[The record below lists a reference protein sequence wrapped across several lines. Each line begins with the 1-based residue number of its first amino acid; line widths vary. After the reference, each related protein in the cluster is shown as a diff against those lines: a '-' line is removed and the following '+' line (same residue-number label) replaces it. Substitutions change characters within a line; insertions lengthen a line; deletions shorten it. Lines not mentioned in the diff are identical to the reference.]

1 MKIEIMRF
9 LFSISLLCFPSL
21 LFTQNH
27 DNIWLFGYDS
37 NLGNTDW
44 GGSVMDFSSV
54 PPEIY
59 YEFREMNFNI
69 TNVSI
74 CDKEGNLLFYTNGN
88 YIANQLHELMENG
101 DELSPGLFHYPSG
114 FIAEQGVLALPMPED
129 SLSWF
134 LLHLSLGFDND
145 DLSTSS
151 PQLFSSIVNFSENNP
166 FGEVTNKNE
175 ILITGKFFP
184 GKLTAV
190 RHGNGRDWWILVR
203 TYEANEYY
211 KLLLNPN
218 GIEIVDSITI
228 GEGMPFPGIGQAV
241 FSPDG
246 SKYVTYNLLSFEEG
260 NYVDIYDFDRC
271 SGNLHNP
278 IQFTFADSAFAGGAA
293 ISPNSKYLYLS
304 SCKFVYQYDL
314 ESNNIES
321 TKDTIAVYDGFL
333 EGPVFRTQFFA
344 SQLGPD
350 GKIYINTPNGTHYL
364 HVINNPNLPGDSS
377 NFCQRCIEL
386 PTWNA
391 LSLPNFPNYRLK
403 YLENSPCDTLRQVP
417 TANWDYEINDL
428 EIHFQDSSF
437 HDIRSW
443 SWDFGDG
450 DIDSI
455 AHPTHEYEEV
465 GEYEVCLVVENPR
478 GIDTLCQTLLILP
491 SSIDDNDSDIALTVF
506 PNPTEDKVMV
516 EWHGLNARNGEILIY
531 NSLGQLVWRKPTNR
545 RVASEI
551 DLSEWPNGLYWM
563 QLKVNDEIIGSK
575 KLLKQ

>member
-27 DNIWLFGYDS
+27 DNIWLFGHDS
-37 NLGNTDW
+37 NLQDITF
-44 GGSVMDFSSV
+44 GGSVIDFNDSL
-54 PPEIY
+54 PQIY
-59 YEFREMNFNI
+59 YEFREMNFDATNI
-69 TNVSI
+69 SI
-74 CDKEGNLLFYTNGN
+74 CDAEGNLLFYTNGN
-88 YIANQLHELMENG
+88 FISNSLHELMENG
-101 DELSPGLFHYPSG
+101 DNLSPGPFHDSSG
-114 FIAEQGVLALPMPED
+114 FRLEQGVIGMQFPGD
-129 SLSWF
+129 SSKYI
-134 LLHLSLGFDND
+134 LLHLSKNFEND
-145 DLSTSS
+145 DLAFHSAN
-151 PQLFSSIVNFSENNP
+151 LFYSIINFNQDE
-166 FGEVTNKNE
+166 FGIVTIKNE
-175 ILITGKFFP
+175 ILIEDKLHSGKM
-184 GKLTAV
+184 TAV
-190 RHGNGRDWWILVR
+190 KHGNGRDWWVLIR
-203 TYEANEYY
+203 RYNSNEYY
-211 KLLLNPN
+211 RILISEKGLQVMDIQEV
-218 GIEIVDSITI
+218 GYEI
-228 GEGMPFPGIGQAV
+228 PFPGIGQAV
-241 FSPDG
+241 FSPNG
-246 SKYVTYNLLSFEEG
+246 EKYVAYNLLSFSEG
-260 NYVDIYDFDRC
+260 NYLEIYDFNRC
-271 SGNLHNP
+271 SGELYNP
-278 IQFTFADSAFAGGAA
+278 IQLTFADSAFAGGAA

-364 HVINNPNLPGDSS
+364 HVINHPNLPGDSS

-391 LSLPNFPNYRLK
+391 FSLPNFPNYRLNH
-403 YLENSPCDTLRQVP
+403 LENSPCDTLRQVP

-545 RVASEI
+545 RGASEI
-551 DLSEWPNGLYWM
+551 NLSEWPNGLYWM